1 MNILIGI
8 SVVAIPTIAIIV
20 FAIYSA
26 RKSSQLYKNRDAQNH
41 QFLQRNQQGA
51 KLYQELQK
59 LLNSSNADIQKRFR
73 GQVEAAWQTQ
83 SRLLQTS
90 SQQLMKAATNPEKAD
105 EMYQKMAED
114 QQANI
119 DQMRSLHDQ
128 ISQAKINGRKT

>member
-8 SVVAIPTIAIIV
+8 SIVAIPTIAIII
-20 FAIYSA
+20 FSIYSA

-41 QFLQRNQQGA
+41 QFLERNQQGV

-59 LLNSSNADIQKRFR
+59 LLNSSSADIQKKFR
-73 GQVEAAWQTQ
+73 GQVEAAWEAQ
-83 SRLLQTS
+83 SGLLQDS
-90 SQQLMKAATNPEKAD
+90 SQLLMKAVTDPEGAD

-119 DQMRSLHDQ
+119 DKLRSLHDQ
-128 ISQAKINGRKT
+128 ISQAKINGPKT